1 MHPYRIIENTI
12 PNLAHYDPDD
22 ISLWSEG
29 KKSAVKAFKS
39 MRKELIDLQQVL
51 YAENKHKLLI
61 VFQALDSGGKDGT
74 IRAILKGVNPQGVK
88 VASFKV
94 PSDEEIAHDYL
105 WRIHKQT
112 PRNGQITIFNRSHY
126 EDVLVVRVHNLVP
139 ETVWEKRYEHIH
151 HFEQILADEG
161 TTILKFFLNIS
172 KEEQKERFLERI
184 EIPEKQWKFNPRD
197 IEERKLWK
205 NYMNAYADALGKTST
220 SYAPWY
226 VIPANRNWY
235 RNYVIMSILVDKLKS
250 LKMKYPKPVENIKKF
265 ATSIK
270 IENARQIGGHFVKV
284 LVVRSALGNP
294 IVEKLDGF
302 IRQGSGRWHLR
313 NAIGD

>member
-1 MHPYRIIENTI
+1 MALPSLTQAQITESFTAEFFEDTI
-12 PNLAHYDPDD
+12 LPGSVSMVLTDHEGTVITPFTDLEVPGQALNLASFHEYLDTLHSGEIGNQCIRQAVD
-22 ISLWSEG
+22 G
-29 KKSAVKAFKS
+29 KLFRAGSARMVGNQ
-39 MRKELIDLQQVL
+39 LLTQVDECQTL
-51 YAENKHKLLI
+51 
-61 VFQALDSGGKDGT
+61 
-74 IRAILKGVNPQGVK
+74 R
-88 VASFKV
+88 
-94 PSDEEIAHDYL
+94 SDEEIAHDYL

-126 EDVLVVRVHNLVP
+126 EDVLVVRVHDLVP
-139 ETVWEKRYEHIH
+139 ETVWEKRYEHIR

-205 NYMNAYADALGKTST
+205 NYMNTYADALGKTST

-265 ATSIK
+265 ATTIK
-270 IENARQIGGHFVKV
+270 
-284 LVVRSALGNP
+284 
-294 IVEKLDGF
+294 
-302 IRQGSGRWHLR
+302 
-313 NAIGD
+313 